1 MGDSYQGEVICPAD
15 CGRCLTVRSVVI
27 CHPHSISIAGESEH
41 QMAGMAQRVM
51 RPALE
56 KREVKYIVRAPD
68 ANNRGRWNT
77 VGVAFE
83 RKNGADGLTIK
94 LNTLPVGNWD
104 GSLILLPPLLPE
116 EDAANDD

>member
-1 MGDSYQGEVICPAD
+1 MSIG
-15 CGRCLTVRSVVI
+15 SVVI
-27 CHPHSISIAGESEH
+27 SHPHSKSTAGESEH
-41 QMAGMAQRVM
+41 QMAGIAQRVT
-51 RPALE
+51 RPAPE

-83 RKNGADGLTIK
+83 RKNGAEGLTIK

-104 GSLILLPPLLPE
+104 GSLILLPPLTP
-116 EDAANDD
+116 EDAANDE